1 MLSNNNF
8 TSIEAE
14 VDLDSVDSG
23 SLQVKISDALSERDK
38 VKFTVQTNTGMP
50 EFQKSE
56 FSVLRFHED
65 FLWLHDVIQ
74 ENPTYAGFIIPP
86 KPQTPDFYPSQDKL
100 QKLGD
105 SESGVLTKE
114 EYAKVK
120 QELEA
125 EYLAIFKKTVAQ
137 HEVFLQRLANH
148 PSMKNDR
155 NFHVFLEFESE
166 LNVRGKNKKEKLV
179 GMFSTFQKTGDELL
193 LGNTQKD
200 VDDFFENEKTF
211 LVNYNQ
217 QLKEASLKADK
228 ATFARKELADN
239 FIKLSASIIKIAS
252 VEGPK
257 LESFLSKL
265 SDTLEKVRKIES
277 RLAADEDLKLT
288 DCMKYHCWDTTAAK
302 DLLFR
307 RLRCLANYEKANKEL
322 DLARTR
328 NKDVAAAENRQTEA
342 CATFEKLSN
351 SARTELAMQKKTR
364 VEHIRSSLGQLVEL
378 EIKQGKAHCEL
389 LKEAIG
395 ELRAI

>member
-1 MLSNNNF
+1 MLNNNNF

-328 NKDVAAAENRQTEA
+328 NKDVAAAENRQSEA

-351 SARTELAMQKKTR
+351 SARAELAMQKKTR
-364 VEHIRSSLGQLVEL
+364 VEHIRSSLEQLVEL
-378 EIKQGKAHCEL
+378 EIKQGKAYCEL

>member
-1 MLSNNNF
+1 MLSTNSL
-8 TSIEAE
+8 TGSE

-23 SLQVKISDALSERDK
+23 ALQVKISDALSEKDK
-38 VKFTVQTNTGMP
+38 VKFTIQTNTGMP

-74 ENPTYAGFIIPP
+74 ENPLYAGFIIPP
-86 KPQTPDFYPSQDKL
+86 KPQTPDFYSSQEKL

-105 SESGVLTKE
+105 AESGVLTKE

-148 PSMKNDR
+148 PCMRNDR

-193 LGNTQKD
+193 LSNTQKD
-200 VDDFFENEKTF
+200 VDDFFEQEKTF
-211 LVNYNQ
+211 LVDYNQ
-217 QLKEASLKADK
+217 QLKEASVKADK
-228 ATFARKELADN
+228 ATSARKDLADN
-239 FIKLSASIIKIAS
+239 HIKLSASVLKIAS
-252 VEGPK
+252 VEGPR
-257 LESFLSKL
+257 LESFLTKL
-265 SDTLEKVRKIES
+265 SNILEKERKIES
-277 RLAADEDLKLT
+277 RLAAEEDLRLT
-288 DCMKYHCWDTTAAK
+288 DCLKYHCRDTTAAK
-302 DLLFR
+302 DMLFR

-328 NKDVAAAENRQTEA
+328 NKDVASAETRQTEA
-342 CATFEKLSN
+342 CSTFEKLSN
-351 SARTELAMQKKTR
+351 SAKAELAMQKKGR
-364 VEHIRSSLGQLVEL
+364 VEHIRINLEQLVEL
-378 EIKQGKAHCEL
+378 EVKQGKAHSEL
-389 LKEAIG
+389 LREAIS
-395 ELRAI
+395 ELRAM

>member
-1 MLSNNNF
+1 MLRTNSLAG
-8 TSIEAE
+8 SE

-23 SLQVKISDALSERDK
+23 ALQVKISDALSEKEK
-38 VKFTVQTNTGMP
+38 VKFTIQTITGMP

-74 ENPTYAGFIIPP
+74 ENPLYAGFIIPP
-86 KPQTPDFYPSQDKL
+86 KPQTPDFYSSQEKL

-105 SESGVLTKE
+105 AESGVLTKE

-148 PSMKNDR
+148 PCMKNDR

-193 LGNTQKD
+193 LNNTQKD
-200 VDDFFENEKTF
+200 VDDFFEQEKTF
-211 LVNYNQ
+211 LVDYNQ
-217 QLKEASLKADK
+217 QLKEASAKADK
-228 ATFARKELADN
+228 ATSARKDLADN
-239 FIKLSASIIKIAS
+239 HIKLSASVLKLAS
-252 VEGPK
+252 VEGPR
-257 LESFLSKL
+257 LESFLTKL
-265 SDTLEKVRKIES
+265 SNILEKERKIES
-277 RLAADEDLKLT
+277 RLAADEDLRLT
-288 DCMKYHCWDTTAAK
+288 DCLKYHCLDTTAAK

-328 NKDVAAAENRQTEA
+328 NKDVASAESRQTEA
-342 CATFEKLSN
+342 CSTFEKLSN
-351 SARTELAMQKKTR
+351 SAKAELAMQKKGR
-364 VEHIRSSLGQLVEL
+364 VEHIRSNLEQLVEF
-378 EIKQGKAHCEL
+378 EVKQGKAHSEL
-389 LKEAIG
+389 LREAIS

>member
-288 DCMKYHCWDTTAAK
+288 DCMRYHCWDTTAAK

-328 NKDVAAAENRQTEA
+328 NKDVAAAENRQSEA

-351 SARTELAMQKKTR
+351 SARAELAMQKKTR
-364 VEHIRSSLGQLVEL
+364 VEHIRSSLEQLVEL
-378 EIKQGKAHCEL
+378 EIKQGKAYCEL

>member
-1 MLSNNNF
+1 MLR
-8 TSIEAE
+8 TSSLTGSE

-23 SLQVKISDALSERDK
+23 ALQVKISDALSEKDK
-38 VKFTVQTNTGMP
+38 VKFTIQTNTGMP

-74 ENPTYAGFIIPP
+74 ENPLYAGFIIPP
-86 KPQTPDFYPSQDKL
+86 KPQTPDFYSSQEKL

-105 SESGVLTKE
+105 PESGVLTKE

-137 HEVFLQRLANH
+137 HEVFLQRIASH
-148 PSMKNDR
+148 PSMRNDR

-193 LGNTQKD
+193 LSNTQKD
-200 VDDFFENEKTF
+200 VDEFFEQEKTF
-211 LVNYNQ
+211 LVDYNQ
-217 QLKEASLKADK
+217 QLKEASVKADK
-228 ATFARKELADN
+228 SISARKDLADN
-239 FIKLSASIIKIAS
+239 HIKLSASVLKIAS
-252 VEGPK
+252 VEGPR
-257 LESFLSKL
+257 LESFLTKL
-265 SDTLEKVRKIES
+265 SNILEKERKIES
-277 RLAADEDLKLT
+277 RLAAEEDLRLT
-288 DCMKYHCWDTTAAK
+288 DCLKYHCRDTTAAK
-302 DLLFR
+302 DMLFR

-328 NKDVAAAENRQTEA
+328 NKDVASAETRQTEA
-342 CATFEKLSN
+342 CSTFEKLSN
-351 SARTELAMQKKTR
+351 SAKAELAMQKKGR
-364 VEHIRSSLGQLVEL
+364 VEHIRSNLEHLVEL
-378 EIKQGKAHCEL
+378 EVKQGKAHSEL
-389 LKEAIG
+389 LREAIS
-395 ELRAI
+395 ELKAM